1 MKTTTLR
8 GILQALVAAGV
19 GMLVY
24 RAHVHPESPV
34 AELSRTAYAV
44 AEAALVTLAVLV
56 LLYIGHRGLDELEN
70 RRNRRLLA
78 RGDEEELRARIRDNR
93 SY

>member
-1 MKTTTLR
+1 M
-8 GILQALVAAGV
+8 
-19 GMLVY
+19 
-24 RAHVHPESPV
+24 PS
-34 AELSRTAYAV
+34 
-44 AEAALVTLAVLV
+44 EAALVTLAVLV